1 MRNRLHGEIVTEVMH
16 ANAIRFCWEHVFVIQ
31 RKYIRPVDTACVVE
45 TKLLPPLASKAAC
58 RFVGWS
64 PHLLGFQS
72 LRGECLA
79 VHAARPA
86 ALCAAPLGDENQYR
100 IIAAKQAPETK
111 HMKPKIYNLKS
122 AFSRTG

>member
-1 MRNRLHGEIVTEVMH
+1 M
-16 ANAIRFCWEHVFVIQ
+16 IQ

-58 RFVGWS
+58 RFAGWS

-72 LRGECLA
+72 LHGACLA

-86 ALCAAPLGDENQYR
+86 ALRAAPLGDQNQYR
-100 IIAAKQAPETK
+100 FLGVKTSPQKLLEPNMQYVRMIT
-111 HMKPKIYNLKS
+111 YRS
-122 AFSRTG
+122 